1 MIEDLTPEAGPLEAL
16 EQRLGHVFQDRDL
29 LLQALT
35 HASYAHEHPPARDN
49 ERLAWLGDAVLALV
63 VTERLWATDPEEP
76 VGVLTARRA
85 ELVSGATLARWASR
99 LELGELLRLGR
110 GERLSGGGEKQSV
123 LATAFEAVLG
133 AVCLDGGLPAARA
146 VVARLSMW

>member
-1 MIEDLTPEAGPLEAL
+1 MTSDTELLEAL
-16 EQRLGHVFQDRDL
+16 QTRLGYRFRDRDF

-63 VTERLWATDPEEP
+63 VTERLWATDPQEP
-76 VGVLTARRA
+76 VGDLTARRA
-85 ELVSGATLARWASR
+85 ELVSGVTLARWASQ
-99 LELGELLRLGR
+99 LELGGLLRLGR

-133 AVCLDGGLPAARA
+133 AVYLDGGLPAARA